1 MAAQWHVGRGG
12 QTSGPYSSDQLQ
24 AMVERGD
31 LSAGDLVWKEGMADW
46 VDCATVQGLLPAA
59 RASVA
64 DGGPA
69 AWNPYQSPTADGT
82 AAADGAAPDRLV
94 YADYL
99 PRVGAYILDL
109 IFITV
114 FGLILAVPL
123 GFVLFAAL
131 GPEAGADVAQSVGN
145 LLGLLIGVCY
155 YVGLET
161 SEKQGTWGKQI
172 VGIKVTDQNGR
183 RLTVGRAFGRY
194 FAHILTA
201 CSLGIGLLMP
211 LFTEKRQTLHDMIA
225 GCIVVDR

>member
-1 MAAQWHVGRGG
+1 
-12 QTSGPYSSDQLQ
+12 
-24 AMVERGD
+24 MVERGE

-64 DGGPA
+64 DGGPEV
-69 AWNPYQSPTADGT
+69 WNPYQSPTADGT
-82 AAADGAAPDRLV
+82 AAADGTAPDRLV

-99 PRVGAYILDL
+99 PRVGAYILDV
-109 IFITV
+109 IFLTLL
-114 FGLILAVPL
+114 GLIPGVAL
-123 GFVLFAAL
+123 GYIPIAAL
-131 GPEAGADVAQSVGN
+131 GPEAGAAVPLLVGN
-145 LLGLLIGVCY
+145 LLGVVIGVCY
-155 YVGLET
+155 HVGLET

-172 VGIKVTDQNGR
+172 VGIMVTDQDGR